1 MKLSKTSTQAALA
14 LTFLAVQEPEP
25 FIQARQVGVH
35 LGIPTDSA
43 LKILQALARQGLIQ
57 SQLGRAGGYRLGQP
71 ADRITLAT
79 VIEAMDGS
87 IHSRM
92 RLPVVRDELAHELSQ
107 LQSLCDRVAQCLV
120 EHFTG
125 TTIADLCRVK
135 SGVACVPPS
144 DAASGEL
151 DAEPVGLVTSS

>member
-14 LTFLAVQEPEP
+14 LTFLAGQAPEQ
-25 FIQARQVGVH
+25 FTQARQVGVH

-43 LKILQALARQGLIQ
+43 LKILQTLARQGLIQ
-57 SQLGRAGGYRLGQP
+57 SQLGRTGGYRLGEP
-71 ADRITLAT
+71 ADRITLAS

-92 RLPVVRDELAHELSQ
+92 RLPVVRDGLAHELAQ
-107 LQSLCDRVAQCLV
+107 LQGLCDRAAQCLV
-120 EHFTG
+120 EHFSG

-135 SGVACVPPS
+135 PETAQASANDVVTGEVVA
-144 DAASGEL
+144 ET
-151 DAEPVGLVTSS
+151 VGLVTSS